1 MEDRLLLG
9 MGRRLLPVPPLIWRR
24 VLQHESGA
32 DLGFMSPD
40 HHSIHNHVVLELP
53 RAGRPLSPEAVAA
66 SLELPLDQVISMLD
80 DLEQH
85 MTFLFR
91 NDEGAVTWAYPV
103 TVDETPHR
111 ITFSTGEQVHAA

>member
-1 MEDRLLLG
+1 MENRLLLG
-9 MGRRLLPVPPLIWRR
+9 MGRKLLPVPPLIWRR
-24 VLQHESGA
+24 VLQHEIGA

-40 HHSIHNHVVLELP
+40 HHRIRNFVVLELP
-53 RAGRPLSPEAVAA
+53 RASRPLTPEAVAA
-66 SLELPLDQVISMLD
+66 ALDLPADRVVSMLD

-91 NDEGAVTWAYPV
+91 NEEGAVTWAYPV

>member
-24 VLQHESGA
+24 VLQHGSGA

-40 HHSIHNHVVLELP
+40 HHRIRNLVVQELP
-53 RAGRPLSPEAVAA
+53 RAGRPLTPEAVAA
-66 SLELPLDQVISMLD
+66 ALDLPPDRVVSMLD
-80 DLEQH
+80 DLEHH

>member
-9 MGRRLLPVPPLIWRR
+9 MGRRLLPVPPLIWRT
-24 VLQHESGA
+24 VLRHESSA

-40 HHSIHNHVVLELP
+40 HHRIRNYVVLELP
-53 RAGRPLSPEAVAA
+53 RAGRPLPPEAVAA
-66 SLELPLDQVISMLD
+66 ALDLPLERVVSILD
-80 DLEQH
+80 DLERH